1 MLKRATIWWKLKQ
14 VNRIYHP
21 LLEKA
26 KAEGHFETYHKLEER
41 QWYET
46 ACLLAERRKLHPS
59 GKGNIGRQ
67 LLITHLQQTGRLGT
81 QVMPKPAKP
90 SCWVVALSI
99 LAGIMIGAAITWYVT
114 SQDISPLAT
123 HQFSF

>member
-14 VNRIYHP
+14 VNRLYRP

-26 KAEGHFETYHKLEER
+26 KAEGHLETYHKLEKR

-46 ACLLAERRKLHPS
+46 ACLLAEQHKLYPS
-59 GKGNIGRQ
+59 DKGNIGRQ
-67 LLITHLQQTGRLGT
+67 LLIAHLQQTGRLGSN
-81 QVMPKPAKP
+81 VMPKPAKT
-90 SCWVVALSI
+90 SWWVVALSI
-99 LAGIMIGAAITWYVT
+99 FTGFLIGAATTWYMT
-114 SQDISPLAT
+114 SHNIGSQVT